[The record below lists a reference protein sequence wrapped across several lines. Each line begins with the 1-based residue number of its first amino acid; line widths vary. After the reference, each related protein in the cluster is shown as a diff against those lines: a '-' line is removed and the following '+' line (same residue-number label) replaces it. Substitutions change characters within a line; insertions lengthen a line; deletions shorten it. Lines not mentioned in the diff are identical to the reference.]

1 MSSAEVGPVG
11 YFRLGLHGEYFT
23 ASNFLVKRDSP
34 PGGDRDTRV
43 QGALSFGVT
52 PLHYFELF
60 GAISASE
67 NRNRR
72 ICGTDASG
80 KQGCASE
87 ANRTDLVVIRS
98 LGALTLGTK
107 FAYPVEP
114 GFSAGAEL
122 GIRMM
127 PSAGGLSF
135 SPDSTSLW
143 ISALASYDLKP
154 VTETVPLRFH
164 LNLGYYLDSSKNLQD
179 YDAAK
184 TSAYSRYVSEFGYGI
199 SESRFRLALGVDAPI
214 DELTAGFALRPI
226 VEYHFEYLTGSKDQV
241 IAAVEEANCGLAGAA
256 ACADNKTQHWV
267 TLGVQGQILH
277 GFTLTVG
284 LDIALRSP
292 GYAYGPSLAPWNL
305 LFGVGYPI
313 DLLTR
318 VVTIRVPAERNPQE
332 EPLPKGLV
340 AGRIT
345 TRDGT
350 PIENAVVGVTGR
362 LYSRILTDADG
373 TFQSVPLAPG
383 AVEIVIGA
391 NGFETVSARLDVI
404 AGQTA
409 NVAFTLA
416 PRAPA
421 ARAVGRIVDGSGK
434 GVIAA
439 LKLAGPQ
446 IAEGRSDEVGNFAV
460 PVMPGQYVVRID
472 ADQYLSKVIQLT
484 VAEGRENPASIVLRP
499 RPAVAG
505 VVFLDGKFKLRQA
518 VGFKSAGKKPTV
530 EPTEAGFHL
539 LDEVADVLVNHSEI
553 RQLRVEAHWDSSLP
567 AAKAQALTD
576 AQAKAVAKYLVDE
589 GVGQERVVSVG
600 MGAKKP
606 VAPNLGKAAR
616 FKNRRIEFVV
626 VN

>member
-1 MSSAEVGPVG
+1 MSSADVGPVG
-11 YFRLGLHGEYFT
+11 HFRLGLHGEYFT

-43 QGALSFGVT
+43 QGAFSFGVT
-52 PLHYFELF
+52 PLRYFELF
-60 GAISASE
+60 GAVSASE

-72 ICGTDASG
+72 ICGTDANG
-80 KQGCASE
+80 KQQCLSE
-87 ANRTDLVVIRS
+87 ANRTDLEVIRS
-98 LGALTLGTK
+98 LGSLTLGAK
-107 FAYPVEP
+107 FAYPVES

-127 PSAGGLSF
+127 PSSGGLSF

-143 ISALASYDLKP
+143 ISALATYDLKP

-164 LNLGYYLDSSKNLQD
+164 LNLGYYLDSSKNLQN

-184 TSAYSRYVSEFGYGI
+184 TSAYSRYVSRFGYGI
-199 SESRFRLALGVDAPI
+199 SPSRFRLALGLDAPLG
-214 DELTAGFALRPI
+214 DLTAGFSLRPM
-226 VEYHFEYLTGSKDQV
+226 VEYHFEYLNGPKDQV
-241 IAAVEEANCGLAGAA
+241 IAAVEDANCGLAGTA
-256 ACADNKTQHWV
+256 ACAENKTQHWV
-267 TLGVQGQILH
+267 TLGVQGQILR
-277 GFTLTVG
+277 GLTLTLG
-284 LDIALRSP
+284 FDIALRSP

-318 VVTIRVPAERNPQE
+318 VVTIRVPAERRVQE

-345 TRDGT
+345 TTTGS
-350 PIENAVVGVTGR
+350 PIEGAVVGVTGR

-383 AVEIVIGA
+383 PVEIVIGA
-391 NGFETVSARLDVI
+391 NGFETVSARLDVM
-404 AGQTA
+404 AGQIA

-416 PRAPA
+416 PRPPA

-434 GVIAA
+434 GVTAA

-446 IAEGRSDEVGNFAV
+446 IAEGRSDEVGNFVV

-472 ADQYLSKVIQLT
+472 ADQYLSKLIQLT
-484 VAEGRENPASIVLRP
+484 VAEGRENPVSIILHS

-505 VVFLDGKFKLRQA
+505 VAFLDGKLKLRQA
-518 VGFKSAGKKPTV
+518 FTFKSAGKKPTV
-530 EPTEAGFHL
+530 EPTEGGFHL
-539 LDEVADVLVNHSEI
+539 LDEVADVLVNHPEI
-553 RQLRVEAHWDSSLP
+553 HQLRIEAHWDSSLP
-567 AAKAQALTD
+567 AAKAQALTE
-576 AQAKAVAKYLVDE
+576 AQAKAVAKYLVEE
-589 GVGQERVVSVG
+589 GVGPERVLSVG

-606 VAPNLGKAAR
+606 VVPNLGTAAR